1 MKQIYL
7 TLLAALISFKNA
19 SSELDRKK
27 KILAEE
33 HTQYVKDLIQ
43 DDIQSSEMDVV
54 DYETEIEELILKA
67 GEEIHKRREELNTQI
82 RNDSTNEK
90 ETPSEE
96 EVSISLPK
104 EEKPLELSKS
114 GQKKDNGKVSR
125 FRIGDKK

>member
-7 TLLAALISFKNA
+7 TLLEALISFKNA
-19 SSELDRKK
+19 SGELDKKK

-54 DYETEIEELILKA
+54 DYEESVDELILRAAEELKKA
-67 GEEIHKRREELNTQI
+67 MPDDNEKLKEEI
-82 RNDSTNEK
+82 
-90 ETPSEE
+90 ETPKEE

-104 EEKPLELSKS
+104 EEKPLELPKN